1 MLHYHN
7 AYGHN
12 IYQGGDIPQE
22 LPPINLHDPS
32 MRWSCEATWQIKY
45 MQQQLTHWHQTRKG
59 ADLQWEAPIFKVT
72 LPFDYVT
79 ILNFKFHISQD
90 FFLFKS
96 YNENNHF

>member
-12 IYQGGDIPQE
+12 IYQGGDIPQGAPTHKFTWPLDE
-22 LPPINLHDPS
+22 VVL
-32 MRWSCEATWQIKY
+32 WSHVTICKY

-59 ADLQWEAPIFKVT
+59 ADLQWEAPIFQVT

-79 ILNFKFHISQD
+79 NVRSRDNLKF
-90 FFLFKS
+90 
-96 YNENNHF
+96 